1 MKKQAWINVIFASG
15 AWGLAA
21 YLGVGAFLQ
30 IGYGKSLA
38 VYLPLILLS
47 ALFSIV
53 ACIYSAIA
61 FLYVFRVVKR
71 IERGEQGFILARS
84 VGREVTVIKP
94 PRLIK
99 EIGDP
104 MESQSRYAIFSAGD
118 RFWVCKASEF
128 LSMGKG

>member
-1 MKKQAWINVIFASG
+1 M
-15 AWGLAA
+15 
-21 YLGVGAFLQ
+21 
-30 IGYGKSLA
+30 
-38 VYLPLILLS
+38 
-47 ALFSIV
+47 
-53 ACIYSAIA
+53 
-61 FLYVFRVVKR
+61 VKR